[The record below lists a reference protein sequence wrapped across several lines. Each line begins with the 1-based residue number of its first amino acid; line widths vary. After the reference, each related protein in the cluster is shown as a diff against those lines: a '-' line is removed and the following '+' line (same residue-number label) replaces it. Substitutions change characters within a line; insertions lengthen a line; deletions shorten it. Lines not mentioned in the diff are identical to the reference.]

1 MLALSKNLKVLAV
14 GAHPDDIE
22 LSCGGT
28 LLKLK
33 KEYDACIYTLIF
45 SKGELKS
52 NPLIRAKEQARAGK
66 FLGVFKSRLLN
77 YKDGSILVDSNLVNE
92 IEQLVKEYQPDL
104 IFTHCIDDIHQDHR
118 NIGWA
123 TLSATRRKKPAI
135 LLYSSLFTRD
145 RFTPNLY
152 IDISK
157 HLDQK
162 LKLLSLFKSQESNEY
177 MDPEVIKAQ
186 ARESGLHSGCKY
198 AEEFYLNFWIF

>member
-1 MLALSKNLKVLAV
+1 MLTLSKSLKVLAI

-28 LLKLK
+28 LLKLR
-33 KEYDACIYTLIF
+33 KEYDTNIYSLVF

-52 NPLIRAKEQARAGK
+52 DPLTRAKEQVKAGE
-66 FLGVFKSRLLN
+66 FLGVSETKLLD
-77 YKDGSILVDSNLVNE
+77 YKDGSILADSNLVNE
-92 IEQLVKEYQPDL
+92 IEQVVKEYQPDL
-104 IFTHCIDDIHQDHR
+104 IFTHCIDDVHQDHR

-135 LLYSSLFTRD
+135 LLYPSLFTRD

-152 IDISK
+152 IDISR

-162 LKLLSLFKSQESNEY
+162 LKLLSLFKSQGTNEY

>member
-1 MLALSKNLKVLAV
+1 MLTLSKNLKVLAI

-28 LLKLK
+28 LLKLR
-33 KEYDACIYTLIF
+33 KEYDANIYSLVF

-52 NPLIRAKEQARAGK
+52 DPLTRAKEQAKAGE
-66 FLGVFKSRLLN
+66 FLGVSETKLLD
-77 YKDGSILVDSNLVNE
+77 YKDGSIFADSNLVNE
-92 IEQLVKEYQPDL
+92 IEQVVKEYQPDL
-104 IFTHCIDDIHQDHR
+104 IFTHCIDDVHQDHR

-135 LLYSSLFTRD
+135 LLYASLFTRD

-162 LKLLSLFKSQESNEY
+162 LKLLSLFKSQGTNEY